1 MINIA
6 AAFAVVIGASVLSVS
21 AGATATQASPQSV
34 SVSAPTLAA
43 SSDGPAVASPVTAAG
58 ASGGVGAPSP
68 TTVTADTRFCRA
80 AAANAKVVMGG
91 AASELAAA
99 AAGGPDGSARLKAFI
114 VKAQLANNALLAA
127 APPGLR
133 KSMALVVQQADAF
146 SVALEKVGYDVTK
159 FDPGT
164 RPKVSPAGAAASK
177 TVTAFLTTVCRIDPA
192 KLLTK

>member
-6 AAFAVVIGASVLSVS
+6 TAFAVVIGASVLSVS
-21 AGATATQASPQSV
+21 AAATPTQARPQSV
-34 SVSAPTLAA
+34 SSSSPTLAA
-43 SSDGPAVASPVTAAG
+43 SADGPAVASPVPAVG
-58 ASGGVGAPSP
+58 ASGGVGARSP

-80 AAANAKVVMGG
+80 AAANAQVVMGG
-91 AASELAAA
+91 AAPELAAA
-99 AAGGPDGSARLKAFI
+99 AAGGQDGSARLKAFI

-133 KSMALVVQQADAF
+133 KSMALVVQQADAL

-159 FDPGT
+159 FDPAM

-177 TVTAFLTTVCRIDPA
+177 TVTAYLTTICRIDPA